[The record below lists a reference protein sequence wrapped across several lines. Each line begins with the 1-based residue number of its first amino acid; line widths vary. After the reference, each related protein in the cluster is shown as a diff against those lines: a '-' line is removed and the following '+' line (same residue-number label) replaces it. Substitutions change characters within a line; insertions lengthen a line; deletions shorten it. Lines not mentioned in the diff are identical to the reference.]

1 MRALPSEEREIDKL
15 PREYIG
21 NVIQTIAKDDF
32 SAWVKR
38 KVEARNAKLAAEK
51 EVAINMD

>member
-1 MRALPSEEREIDKL
+1 MRALPCIEREIEKL
-15 PREYIG
+15 PRDYIG
-21 NVIQTIAKDDF
+21 NVCQTIGKDDF